1 MSTSKIQVSSEPIPI
16 FTNFSEVKP
25 TSNRRISFNEEVHV
39 FDMSKPPPK
48 SPRQSKIITPILK
61 QSPNVSSDEEE
72 SQIGTPKSMK
82 NSGNQNKAFLD
93 EVINELKHHQ
103 QKINNDLV
111 TIPLS
116 PKHEDEKKSYGHRRS
131 PSSHD
136 FFKSH
141 QNIVDDQV
149 LNLTDK
155 FQVLID
161 ITGCMQKDLQIKAK
175 ENVIKV
181 EGKILEAKKDGTNVT
196 INFCKRFNLPNQCDM
211 KDITSNI
218 SNNQLVITAPK
229 TVNKSRFRAVPILLS
244 EEKNTAAGTEKKK
257 SNEEI
262 IEKNDRLGKKLKNL
276 GRKYSEIEEAE
287 HENPVKNDRFFGIRY
302 GQNMRP
308 VEMPG
313 FDFSVKSDFN
323 DDAFE
328 NNFKNEFDAS
338 KWGHTQINQ
347 KLNNN
352 VKSKVTNVPIVVEEK
367 TKPKFGSCHSPDAD
381 FGELKEGQNGRF
393 FIEPSAKNE
402 GKIFGNGHVQRAY
415 LKNDDLDDNIVSA
428 SRWASAN
435 HPWFQNPFGN
445 EFELNTTRIS

>member
-313 FDFSVKSDFN
+313 FDFSVKSDL
-323 DDAFE
+323 
-328 NNFKNEFDAS
+328 KNQFDAS
-338 KWGHTQINQ
+338 KWEHTQNNQ

-393 FIEPSAKNE
+393 FIEPSAKN
-402 GKIFGNGHVQRAY
+402 
-415 LKNDDLDDNIVSA
+415 DNIVNA

>member
-1 MSTSKIQVSSEPIPI
+1 M
-16 FTNFSEVKP
+16 
-25 TSNRRISFNEEVHV
+25 
-39 FDMSKPPPK
+39 
-48 SPRQSKIITPILK
+48 
-61 QSPNVSSDEEE
+61 
-72 SQIGTPKSMK
+72 G
-82 NSGNQNKAFLD
+82 
-93 EVINELKHHQ
+93 
-103 QKINNDLV
+103 
-111 TIPLS
+111 
-116 PKHEDEKKSYGHRRS
+116 
-131 PSSHD
+131 
-136 FFKSH
+136 
-141 QNIVDDQV
+141 
-149 LNLTDK
+149 
-155 FQVLID
+155 
-161 ITGCMQKDLQIKAK
+161 
-175 ENVIKV
+175 
-181 EGKILEAKKDGTNVT
+181 KKDGTNVT

-244 EEKNTAAGTEKKK
+244 EEKNIAAGTEKKK

-313 FDFSVKSDFN
+313 FDFSVKSNFN
-323 DDAFE
+323 DDFE
-328 NNFKNEFDAS
+328 NEFDAS

-347 KLNNN
+347 KLSNN

-393 FIEPSAKNE
+393 FIEPSAKN
-402 GKIFGNGHVQRAY
+402 GGRIFGHGHV
-415 LKNDDLDDNIVSA
+415 DLDGNIVSA

-445 EFELNTTRIS
+445 EFELNTTRI

>member
-16 FTNFSEVKP
+16 FTNFTEFKP

-313 FDFSVKSDFN
+313 FDFSFKSDFN

-328 NNFKNEFDAS
+328 NDFKNEFDAS

-393 FIEPSAKNE
+393 FIEPSAKN
-402 GKIFGNGHVQRAY
+402 
-415 LKNDDLDDNIVSA
+415 DNIVNA

>member
-1 MSTSKIQVSSEPIPI
+1 M
-16 FTNFSEVKP
+16 
-25 TSNRRISFNEEVHV
+25 
-39 FDMSKPPPK
+39 
-48 SPRQSKIITPILK
+48 
-61 QSPNVSSDEEE
+61 
-72 SQIGTPKSMK
+72 G
-82 NSGNQNKAFLD
+82 
-93 EVINELKHHQ
+93 
-103 QKINNDLV
+103 
-111 TIPLS
+111 
-116 PKHEDEKKSYGHRRS
+116 
-131 PSSHD
+131 HD
-136 FFKSH
+136 FFKSQ

-244 EEKNTAAGTEKKK
+244 EEKLTAAGTEKKK

-262 IEKNDRLGKKLKNL
+262 IENNDRLGKKLKNL

-287 HENPVKNDRFFGIRY
+287 HENPAKNDKLFEIRY

-313 FDFSVKSDFN
+313 FDFSLKSDFN
-323 DDAFE
+323 DDF
-328 NNFKNEFDAS
+328 FKNEFDAS
-338 KWGHTQINQ
+338 KWGYTQNQ
-347 KLNNN
+347 KQSNR
-352 VKSKVTNVPIVVEEK
+352 VTNVPIVLEK
-367 TKPKFGSCHSPDAD
+367 KTTKPKFGSCHSPDAD
-381 FGELKEGQNGRF
+381 FED
-393 FIEPSAKNE
+393 
-402 GKIFGNGHVQRAY
+402 KIFEHG
-415 LKNDDLDDNIVSA
+415 
-428 SRWASAN
+428 
-435 HPWFQNPFGN
+435 
-445 EFELNTTRIS
+445 

>member
-1 MSTSKIQVSSEPIPI
+1 MSTSKIQFSSEPIPI
-16 FTNFSEVKP
+16 FTNFEQDFKP
-25 TSNRRISFNEEVHV
+25 ISNRRISFNDEVHI

-48 SPRQSKIITPILK
+48 SPKQSKIITPILK

-82 NSGNQNKAFLD
+82 NSGNQNKAFLN
-93 EVINELKHHQ
+93 EVINELKQHQ

-116 PKHEDEKKSYGHRRS
+116 PKHHDEKKSYGHRRS

-141 QNIVDDQV
+141 QNVIDDQV

-155 FQVLID
+155 FQVIID
-161 ITGCMQKDLQIKAK
+161 ITGCKQDDLQIKAK
-175 ENVIKV
+175 ENIIKI
-181 EGKILEAKKDGTNVT
+181 EGKILEAKKDGTSVT
-196 INFCKRFNLPNQCDM
+196 INFCKRFNLPNQCDT

-229 TVNKSRFRAVPILLS
+229 MVNGSRFRTIPILLS
-244 EEKNTAAGTEKKK
+244 DEENSIEKKK

-262 IEKNDRLGKKLKNL
+262 IAQNDRLGKKLKNL

-287 HENPVKNDRFFGIRY
+287 HEKPAKNDKLFEIRY

-313 FDFSVKSDFN
+313 FDFSLKSDFN
-323 DDAFE
+323 DDF
-328 NNFKNEFDAS
+328 FKNEFDAS
-338 KWGHTQINQ
+338 KWGYTQNQ
-347 KLNNN
+347 KQSNNNN
-352 VKSKVTNVPIVVEEK
+352 VKSKVTNVPIVLEK
-367 TKPKFGSCHSPDAD
+367 KTTKPKFGSCHSPDAD
-381 FGELKEGQNGRF
+381 FED
-393 FIEPSAKNE
+393 
-402 GKIFGNGHVQRAY
+402 KIFEHGHIQRKQNQAY
-415 LKNDDLDDNIVSA
+415 LKNDDLNDNIVNA
-428 SRWASAN
+428 SRWASDN
-435 HPWFQNPFGN
+435 HPWFKNAFGN
-445 EFELNTTRIS
+445 ECELNTTRIS

>member
-1 MSTSKIQVSSEPIPI
+1 MSTSKIHVSSEPIPI

-244 EEKNTAAGTEKKK
+244 EEKNSAAGTEKKK

-313 FDFSVKSDFN
+313 FDFSLKS
-323 DDAFE
+323 AFE
-328 NNFKNEFDAS
+328 NDFKNEFDAS
-338 KWGHTQINQ
+338 KWGHTQNNQ

>member
-1 MSTSKIQVSSEPIPI
+1 MG
-16 FTNFSEVKP
+16 
-25 TSNRRISFNEEVHV
+25 SNRRISFNDEVHV

-93 EVINELKHHQ
+93 EVISELKHHQ

-149 LNLTDK
+149 LNLNDK

-229 TVNKSRFRAVPILLS
+229 SVNKSRFRAVPILLS

-257 SNEEI
+257 SNEEFI
-262 IEKNDRLGKKLKNL
+262 AKNDRLGKKLKNL

-313 FDFSVKSDFN
+313 FDFSFKSDFN

-328 NNFKNEFDAS
+328 NEFDAS
-338 KWGHTQINQ
+338 KWEHTQINQ

-393 FIEPSAKNE
+393 FIEPSAKN
-402 GKIFGNGHVQRAY
+402 
-415 LKNDDLDDNIVSA
+415 DNIVNA

>member
-1 MSTSKIQVSSEPIPI
+1 MGGIWLVLTSYHLQIKMSTSTIQFSSEPIPI
-16 FTNFSEVKP
+16 FTNFTKEQDFKP
-25 TSNRRISFNEEVHV
+25 RRISFNDEVHF

-48 SPRQSKIITPILK
+48 SPKQSKIITPILK
-61 QSPNVSSDEEE
+61 QSPNVSSDEDE
-72 SQIGTPKSMK
+72 SQIGTPKTMK

-111 TIPLS
+111 AIPLAPS
-116 PKHEDEKKSYGHRRS
+116 KHQDERKSFGHRRS

-141 QNIVDDQV
+141 QNITDDQV

-155 FQVLID
+155 FQVIID
-161 ITGCMQKDLQIKAK
+161 ITNCKQEDLQINAK

-229 TVNKSRFRAVPILLS
+229 TVNGSRIRTVPIQLS
-244 EEKNTAAGTEKKK
+244 EEKSCINKKK
-257 SNEEI
+257 SQEVI
-262 IEKNDRLGKKLKNL
+262 IAQNDRLGKKLKNL

-287 HENPVKNDRFFGIRY
+287 HEKPVKNDRLFGIRY

-313 FDFSVKSDFN
+313 FDFSLKSDINN
-323 DDAFE
+323 DDF
-328 NNFKNEFDAS
+328 FKNEFDAS
-338 KWGHTQINQ
+338 KWGQYNQNQ
-347 KLNNN
+347 KLQSPKNN
-352 VKSKVTNVPIVVEEK
+352 VKSKVTNVPIVVEERA
-367 TKPKFGSCHSPDAD
+367 KPKFGSCHSPNAD
-381 FGELKEGQNGRF
+381 FEDRMFEQ
-393 FIEPSAKNE
+393 
-402 GKIFGNGHVQRAY
+402 GHVQHKPNQVY
-415 LKNDDLDDNIVSA
+415 LKKYDFDENIVNA
-428 SRWASAN
+428 SKWASAN
-435 HPWFQNPFGN
+435 HPWFKN
-445 EFELNTTRIS
+445 ELELNTTRIS

>member
-1 MSTSKIQVSSEPIPI
+1 M
-16 FTNFSEVKP
+16 
-25 TSNRRISFNEEVHV
+25 
-39 FDMSKPPPK
+39 
-48 SPRQSKIITPILK
+48 
-61 QSPNVSSDEEE
+61 
-72 SQIGTPKSMK
+72 GK

-111 TIPLS
+111 AIPLAP
-116 PKHEDEKKSYGHRRS
+116 PKKHQDERKSFGHRRS

-141 QNIVDDQV
+141 QNITDDQV

-155 FQVLID
+155 FQVIID
-161 ITGCMQKDLQIKAK
+161 ITNCKQEDLQIKAK

-181 EGKILEAKKDGTNVT
+181 EGKILEAKKDGTSVT

-262 IEKNDRLGKKLKNL
+262 IAKNDRLGKKLKNL

-287 HENPVKNDRFFGIRY
+287 HENPAKNDIFFGIRY
-302 GQNMRP
+302 GQNMKP

-313 FDFSVKSDFN
+313 FDFSFKSD
-323 DDAFE
+323 
-328 NNFKNEFDAS
+328 FKNEFDAS

-352 VKSKVTNVPIVVEEK
+352 VKSKVTNVPIVVEGK

-402 GKIFGNGHVQRAY
+402 GRIFGNGHIQRIPIGKRAY

-435 HPWFQNPFGN
+435 HPWFQNAFGN
-445 EFELNTTRIS
+445 EFEINTTRIS